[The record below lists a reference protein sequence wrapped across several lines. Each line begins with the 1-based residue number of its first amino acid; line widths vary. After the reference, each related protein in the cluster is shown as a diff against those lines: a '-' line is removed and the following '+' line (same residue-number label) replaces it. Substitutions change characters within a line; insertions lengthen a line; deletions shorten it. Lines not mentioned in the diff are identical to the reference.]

1 MNNHHIRALAMMLTC
16 LNIAACDK
24 PAEPAQ
30 SAEIQQPTSTA
41 PVASDP
47 GAMAWPAARSPLPDD
62 PALEQRVSDLL
73 ARMSDEEKVGQIIQA
88 EIRHATPDDVR
99 QYHLGSI
106 LNGGGAFPNGDKYA
120 TIDDWLALADA
131 YHDASV
137 DAADGGV
144 AIPLLWGTDAVHGH
158 GNVIGATLFPHNIG
172 LGATQNPALIR
183 EIGRATALEVLAT
196 GIDWTYA
203 PTLAVAQDD
212 RWGRTY
218 ESYSEDPDL
227 VRAMG
232 VELVLGLQ
240 GEPGSPQF
248 LDGAHVLATG
258 KHFLADGGTDAGDDQ
273 GDARISEEE
282 LRDLHAPGYV
292 GAIDAGVQVV
302 MASFSSWNG
311 VKTHGNRYLLTDV
324 LKERMG
330 LDGFVIG
337 DWNGHGQVPG
347 CTNASCPAAL
357 NAGLDVFMVVDE
369 WRELYE
375 NTLAQLRSGE
385 ITQERLD
392 DAVRRVLR
400 VKLRAGVF
408 ERGRPSVRAARL
420 GDVIGSPAHRAVARQ
435 AVRESLVLL
444 KNAGGLLPLQ
454 PGQRVLVAGDG
465 ADDIGKQSGG
475 WTISWQGTGNEK
487 QDFPNGSS
495 ILDGLEAA
503 LGAIGGTV
511 EYAVDGNGS
520 VTPDVAVVVYGEDP
534 YAEYQGDRPTLEF
547 EPGTKQSLAL
557 LEKFREAEI
566 PVVSV
571 FLSGRPL
578 WTNPE
583 INASDAFVAAWLP
596 GGEGVGVAD
605 VLVADGAGEPR
616 HDFTGRLSF
625 SWPNTPLQ
633 GRLNPHHPDYAPL
646 FPLGYGL
653 DYASGEQGPG
663 LLETGVPGI
672 AAGAADIVTLY
683 SGRPL
688 PPWSV
693 FINGNDGAAT
703 MMSGSYAAHASGI
716 VTARAVDMKVQ
727 EDALSVGF
735 SGTGRGRIMLT
746 GPWLD
751 LGEFRAEGMLTFV
764 LRQDRPAADL
774 RLFVG
779 EGSFDLAA
787 RGEALV
793 DKGWVEVS
801 VPLACFAGADA
812 ELDQV
817 AAPFALESDSAVEVA
832 FGEIRYLR
840 KGEPTLVCD

>member
-1 MNNHHIRALAMMLTC
+1 
-16 LNIAACDK
+16 
-24 PAEPAQ
+24 
-30 SAEIQQPTSTA
+30 
-41 PVASDP
+41 
-47 GAMAWPAARSPLPDD
+47 
-62 PALEQRVSDLL
+62 
-73 ARMSDEEKVGQIIQA
+73 
-88 EIRHATPDDVR
+88 
-99 QYHLGSI
+99 
-106 LNGGGAFPNGDKYA
+106 
-120 TIDDWLALADA
+120 
-131 YHDASV
+131 
-137 DAADGGV
+137 
-144 AIPLLWGTDAVHGH
+144 
-158 GNVIGATLFPHNIG
+158 
-172 LGATQNPALIR
+172 
-183 EIGRATALEVLAT
+183 
-196 GIDWTYA
+196 
-203 PTLAVAQDD
+203 
-212 RWGRTY
+212 
-218 ESYSEDPDL
+218 
-227 VRAMG
+227 
-232 VELVLGLQ
+232 
-240 GEPGSPQF
+240 
-248 LDGAHVLATG
+248 
-258 KHFLADGGTDAGDDQ
+258 
-273 GDARISEEE
+273 
-282 LRDLHAPGYV
+282 
-292 GAIDAGVQVV
+292 
-302 MASFSSWNG
+302 
-311 VKTHGNRYLLTDV
+311 
-324 LKERMG
+324 
-330 LDGFVIG
+330 
-337 DWNGHGQVPG
+337 
-347 CTNASCPAAL
+347 
-357 NAGLDVFMVVDE
+357 
-369 WRELYE
+369 
-375 NTLAQLRSGE
+375 
-385 ITQERLD
+385 
-392 DAVRRVLR
+392 
-400 VKLRAGVF
+400 
-408 ERGRPSVRAARL
+408 
-420 GDVIGSPAHRAVARQ
+420 
-435 AVRESLVLL
+435 
-444 KNAGGLLPLQ
+444 
-454 PGQRVLVAGDG
+454 
-465 ADDIGKQSGG
+465 
-475 WTISWQGTGNEK
+475 
-487 QDFPNGSS
+487 
-495 ILDGLEAA
+495 
-503 LGAIGGTV
+503 
-511 EYAVDGNGS
+511 
-520 VTPDVAVVVYGEDP
+520 
-534 YAEYQGDRPTLEF
+534 
-547 EPGTKQSLAL
+547 
-557 LEKFREAEI
+557 
-566 PVVSV
+566 VVSV

-746 GPWLD
+746 GPGLD